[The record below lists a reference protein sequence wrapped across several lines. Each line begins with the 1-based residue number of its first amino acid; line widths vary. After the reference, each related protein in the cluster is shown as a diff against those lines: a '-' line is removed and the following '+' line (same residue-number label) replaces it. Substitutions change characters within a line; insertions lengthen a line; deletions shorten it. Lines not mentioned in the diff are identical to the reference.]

1 MTTTTAGTTAGT
13 SRRTSPATAQRPRGQ
28 VPGHLADQSRVARYQ
43 VPADDVSRDYS
54 RNVASR
60 NDASR
65 NQVSRNQVSR
75 NQVSRNQVSRDGIA
89 HLAQRPEATSRRR
102 TSLATCPVTS
112 RATPPRGTSPAT
124 ARAAD
129 RPANR
134 DEREESNHRRQL
146 GICRGRPDHPEI
158 VAVRRLGGGAAY
170 DAYLAFDEVTWGPV
184 VVKVLRPAQVANP
197 ASLRGLRR
205 EVAALEAVNHPVV
218 VRKLRHSFEKD
229 RPHVVLE
236 SIDGPRLSTL
246 LRRYGP
252 LQPAQYLP
260 LAIDIA
266 SALQYLRHI
275 GHVHLDIKPSNV
287 IMGAPARLIDLSLA
301 RPEPEAAALDHPI
314 GTDAYMAPEQA
325 DPPRTGSPTYASD
338 VFGLSATLFEAM
350 AGYRPSTTATP
361 KGPRRRISGH
371 SWSRRR
377 TTCPRRC
384 PRPSR
389 SWCSPAWTGNRR
401 TARPRSR
408 SPRGWSRCT
417 PSFRRGG
424 WPASRSGDPAAQPMN
439 R

>member
-1 MTTTTAGTTAGT
+1 MDPNENTWDFAEGDRIT
-13 SRRTSPATAQRPRGQ
+13 
-28 VPGHLADQSRVARYQ
+28 
-43 VPADDVSRDYS
+43 
-54 RNVASR
+54 
-60 NDASR
+60 
-65 NQVSRNQVSR
+65 
-75 NQVSRNQVSRDGIA
+75 
-89 HLAQRPEATSRRR
+89 PE
-102 TSLATCPVTS
+102 L
-112 RATPPRGTSPAT
+112 
-124 ARAAD
+124 
-129 RPANR
+129 
-134 DEREESNHRRQL
+134 
-146 GICRGRPDHPEI
+146 

-170 DAYLAFDEVTWGPV
+170 DAYLAFDEVIWGPV

-197 ASLRGLRR
+197 SSLGGLGR

-287 IMGAPARLIDLSLA
+287 IMGAPCPTRSTSPLA

-325 DPPRTGSPTYASD
+325 DPPRTGSPTFASD

-350 AGYRPSTTATP
+350 AGYRPYDDGDSEGATP
-361 KGPRRRISGH
+361 HGSVATAGPGTVRPARDGARACRQAGPRRPGQG
-371 SWSRRR
+371 
-377 TTCPRRC
+377 
-384 PRPSR
+384 
-389 SWCSPAWTGNRR
+389 TGEPPDPDRD
-401 TARPRSR
+401 
-408 SPRGWSRCT
+408 
-417 PSFRRGG
+417 RRGAG
-424 WPASRSGDPAAQPMN
+424 AGVRRASDGAAGRLQGQVT
-439 R
+439 RQFSR

>member
-1 MTTTTAGTTAGT
+1 MDPNENTWDFAEGDRIT
-13 SRRTSPATAQRPRGQ
+13 
-28 VPGHLADQSRVARYQ
+28 
-43 VPADDVSRDYS
+43 
-54 RNVASR
+54 
-60 NDASR
+60 
-65 NQVSRNQVSR
+65 
-75 NQVSRNQVSRDGIA
+75 
-89 HLAQRPEATSRRR
+89 PE
-102 TSLATCPVTS
+102 L
-112 RATPPRGTSPAT
+112 
-124 ARAAD
+124 
-129 RPANR
+129 
-134 DEREESNHRRQL
+134 
-146 GICRGRPDHPEI
+146 

-170 DAYLAFDEVTWGPV
+170 DAYLAFDEVIWGPV
-184 VVKVLRPAQVANP
+184 VVKVLRPTQVANP
-197 ASLRGLRR
+197 SSLGGLRR

-325 DPPRTGSPTYASD
+325 DPPQTGSPTFASD

-350 AGYRPSTTATP
+350 AGYRPYDDGDSEGATP
-361 KGPRRRISGH
+361 HDQWPQLVQAPYDLPE
-371 SWSRRR
+371 
-377 TTCPRRC
+377 TV
-384 PRPSR
+384 
-389 SWCSPAWTGNRR
+389 
-401 TARPRSR
+401 
-408 SPRGWSRCT
+408 
-417 PSFRRGG
+417 
-424 WPASRSGDPAAQPMN
+424 PASVAKLVLAGLDMEPEN
-439 R
+439 RPTPIEIAEGLEPVYAELPTGRLAGFKVR